1 MFCRVSINDCTIIN
15 SSTHHK
21 QSLGQTIIAKQRGA
35 SWNPDESG
43 NLKVVDRDGFPKHLR
58 DIS

>member
-1 MFCRVSINDCTIIN
+1 MSINDCTIIN

-21 QSLGQTIIAKQRGA
+21 QSRGQTIIAKQRGA

-43 NLKVVDRDGFPKHLR
+43 NLKVVDRDGFRKHLR